1 VRKATASRIDVFGYL
16 DYRAFLRDYY
26 AERKEH
32 GRGFSFRA
40 FATAA
45 DLKSPN
51 YLKLVMDGARNLT
64 PQMAERFAAACGLRD
79 EAAAYF
85 VDLVGFNQARTP
97 TERNAHY
104 ARLTSFRGWRKAHKL
119 ELSHAIYHSTWYIP
133 AIRELAT
140 RADFRAD
147 PEWIARMMVPAI
159 SKAEAQRALAVLL
172 ELGLLVEENGAV
184 RQGEAL
190 VSTGPETGWVHIG
203 NYHRMM
209 MERAAAAIDLID
221 RADRDISSLTLCLS
235 EGGLRTIKER
245 IQRFRRELLDL
256 SASEDDA
263 LQVVQV
269 NFQLFP
275 LSRVHDAKA
284 DTNADTNATKEG
296 SE

>member
-1 VRKATASRIDVFGYL
+1 MRKAAASRIDVFGYL

-26 AERKEH
+26 ADRKEH

-40 FATAA
+40 FASAA

-64 PQMAERFAAACGLRD
+64 PHMAERFAAACGLAD

-119 ELSHAIYHSTWYIP
+119 ELSHAIYHSTWYMP
-133 AIRELAT
+133 AIRELAA
-140 RADFRAD
+140 RPDFRAD
-147 PEWIARMMVPAI
+147 PEWIARMMVPPVTKGDA
-159 SKAEAQRALAVLL
+159 ARALSVLL
-172 ELGLLVEENGAV
+172 ELGLLVEGEDGKV
-184 RQGEAL
+184 RQGEAI

-209 MERAAAAIDLID
+209 MERAAAAIDLVD

-235 EGGLRTIKER
+235 EGGLRTVKER

-256 SASEDDA
+256 SAQEDSPQ
-263 LQVVQV
+263 QVIQV

-275 LSRVHDAKA
+275 LSRVHDTH
-284 DTNADTNATKEG
+284 DTKKEG
-296 SE
+296 TE